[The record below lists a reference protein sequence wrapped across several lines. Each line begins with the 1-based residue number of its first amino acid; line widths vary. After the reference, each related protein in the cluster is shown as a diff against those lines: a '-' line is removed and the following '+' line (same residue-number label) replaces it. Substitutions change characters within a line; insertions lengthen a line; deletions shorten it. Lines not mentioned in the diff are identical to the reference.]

1 MKQKDLKQRVREL
14 QFISEH
20 TLSEEQLKKLIRDKV
35 ERAER
40 YYRSAKVQE
49 ERTLQP

>member
-1 MKQKDLKQRVREL
+1 MKQTDSKQRMLEL

-20 TLSEEQLKKLIRDKV
+20 TLNEEQLKKLIRDKL

-40 YYRSAKVQE
+40 HHRSAKVQE